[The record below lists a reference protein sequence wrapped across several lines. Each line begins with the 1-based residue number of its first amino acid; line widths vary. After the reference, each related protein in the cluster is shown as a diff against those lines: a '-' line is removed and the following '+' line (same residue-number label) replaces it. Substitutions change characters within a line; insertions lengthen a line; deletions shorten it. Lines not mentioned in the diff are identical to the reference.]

1 MADEQ
6 ISINELKV
14 SFNSARAF
22 EAIASSIT
30 LEVPESLHGY
40 LHPSEVVNA
49 ARNCLINAF
58 KTIVESMGDAE
69 IQKHL
74 EIYLIA
80 SSDLHKLID
89 KKFVGVPEGKDFH

>member
-1 MADEQ
+1 MEDAR

-14 SFNSARAF
+14 SFDSARAF
-22 EAIASSIT
+22 EAITSSIA
-30 LEVPESLHGY
+30 LEVPESMWGH

-89 KKFVGVPEGKDFH
+89 KKFAAEPEAKDIH

>member
-14 SFNSARAF
+14 SFNLARAF
-22 EAIASSIT
+22 EGIASSIG
-30 LEVPESLHGY
+30 LHVPESLHGH

-49 ARNCLINAF
+49 ARNCLIESF
-58 KTIVESMGDAE
+58 KTIIDSMADAE

-80 SSDLHKLID
+80 STDLHKLID
-89 KKFVGVPEGKDFH
+89 KKFVTAPDTKDIH